1 MQKVWMW
8 VVGAVLGLA
17 IYLGYLSATLNW
29 SVAQAQRTLTIAMI
43 PKVLGIDYF
52 NATRMGAEQAV
63 RELGGIRFI
72 HQGPTEARVDRQ
84 IELIENFITARVNV
98 IAVAAN
104 DPVAIAPALQKAQ
117 RAGIKVVTYDADA
130 NARGV
135 FVNQATFEGIGKAL
149 VDEMVKQVG
158 SNAEV
163 AIVTS
168 SLTAPNQNAWIAAM
182 KAYMAERYPNLKVVD
197 LKPSEEDQQLAFRV
211 TQDLLK
217 AYPGLKGVWALSS
230 VAFPGAAEAVKQVG
244 KCGQVAVVGLSTPK
258 QMRPY
263 VKEGCVKSVVLW
275 NPVDLGYL
283 TLYTAKQLVEKGLK
297 PGDKIVTKRG
307 TWTVQKDKISLQV
320 LLGPPFIFTAEN
332 IDKFDF

>member
-1 MQKVWMW
+1 MKRMW
-8 VVGAVLGLA
+8 LAGLVFGVVVGLGYWLAVLD
-17 IYLGYLSATLNW
+17 W
-29 SVAQAQRTLTIAMI
+29 SVAQAQQRTLTIAMI
-43 PKVLGIDYF
+43 PKVVGIDYF

-84 IELIENFITARVNV
+84 IELIENFITARVDV
-98 IAVAAN
+98 IAVASN

-130 NARGV
+130 NARDV

-158 SNAEV
+158 PNAEV

-182 KAYMAERYPNLKVVD
+182 KAYMAQRYPNLKVVD
-197 LKPSEEDQQLAFRV
+197 LKPSEEDQQLAFQV

-217 AYPGLKGVWALSS
+217 AHPTLKGVWALSS
-230 VAFPGAAEAVKQVG
+230 VAFPGAAEAVKQAG

-283 TLYTAKQLVEKGLK
+283 TIYTAKQLAEKGLK

-307 TWTVQKDKISLQV
+307 TWTVEKDKISLQV

>member
-1 MQKVWMW
+1 VRQFRFWQY
-8 VVGAVLGLA
+8 GALLGVLILGFGL
-17 IYLGYLSATLNW
+17 LL
-29 SVAQAQRTLTIAMI
+29 AQPGAAQQRTFTIAMI
-43 PKVLGIDYF
+43 PKVVGIDYF
-52 NATRMGAEQAV
+52 NATRKGAEDAV
-63 RELGGIRFI
+63 KELGGIRFI

-84 IELIENFITARVNV
+84 IELIENFITARVNA
-98 IAVAAN
+98 IAVASN

-117 RAGIKVVTYDADA
+117 RAGIKVVTFDADA
-130 NARGV
+130 NARDV

-158 SNAEV
+158 STAEV

-182 KAYMAERYPNLKVVD
+182 RAYINERYPNLKIVD

-230 VAFPGAAEAVKQVG
+230 VAFPGASEAVKQAGLCG
-244 KCGQVAVVGLSTPK
+244 KVAVVGLSTPK

-283 TLYTAKQLVEKGLK
+283 TIYTTKQVLEKGLK

-307 TWTVQKDKISLQV
+307 TWTVEKDKISLQV